1 MIDPFKENHG
11 YLLRRASTTAMADLA
26 KRLKT
31 LDLRP
36 TEATVLLTI
45 DANLNPTLSE
55 VGRLLEIAS
64 ANMAPLIA
72 RLEGRD
78 LIAREPMDGRSHALS
93 LTPAGMETTERI
105 KQIVASHEADLLNKI
120 PPEAR
125 SAFLKGLR
133 AIWKDE

>member
-11 YLLRRASTTAMADLA
+11 YLLRRASTTAMTDLA

-45 DANLNPTLSE
+45 DTNLKPTLSE
-55 VGRLLEIAS
+55 IGRLLEIAS

-78 LIAREPMDGRSHALS
+78 LIRREPMDGRSHALS
-93 LTPAGMETTERI
+93 LTPAGEEMTERI
-105 KQIVASHEADLLNKI
+105 KQIVAGQEADLHSKI
-120 PPEAR
+120 PSELR
-125 SAFLKGLR
+125 GAFLKALR
-133 AIWKDE
+133 DIWKNA